1 MPNIRDSD
9 RRSTDTFMP
18 SNEQTNEV
26 PGLQHRT
33 ALASFPRSGNTW
45 LRFLIEN
52 ATGARSGSVYTDR
65 ILPRNGEGV
74 VIKTHELDSAQYTR
88 AVHVV
93 RHPLDAIESYYH
105 WRKDVAKQ
113 ANVDWQAHVREAG
126 ERWRLHT
133 EHWLAC
139 RCPAYRLRYEDLHAA
154 PKDVLRKLLEWLGL
168 EVSDAQIDA
177 AVANSSIDK
186 MRELDSKLGPV
197 FFRRGSVGASQS
209 AFSPSEQEYI
219 AGRLRPYLEKFG
231 YQ

>member
-1 MPNIRDSD
+1 MAANHEI
-9 RRSTDTFMP
+9 
-18 SNEQTNEV
+18 NQ
-26 PGLQHRT
+26 RT

-65 ILPRNGEGV
+65 ILPRKGDGI

-88 AVHVV
+88 AVHIV

-105 WRKDVAKQ
+105 WRRDVAKESK
-113 ANVDWQAHVREAG
+113 VDWPAHVRDAT

-154 PKDVLRKLLEWLGL
+154 PENELRKLLQWLGFTD
-168 EVSDAQIDA
+168 VSDNQINV
-177 AVANSSIDK
+177 AVAGSSIEK
-186 MRELDSKLGPV
+186 MRQLDPKLGPI
-197 FFRRGSVGASQS
+197 FFRRGRVGEAGG
-209 AFSPSEQEYI
+209 AFLPDQQEYI
-219 AGRLRPYLEKFG
+219 TKLLRPYLDQFG
-231 YQ
+231 YLPKPALPS